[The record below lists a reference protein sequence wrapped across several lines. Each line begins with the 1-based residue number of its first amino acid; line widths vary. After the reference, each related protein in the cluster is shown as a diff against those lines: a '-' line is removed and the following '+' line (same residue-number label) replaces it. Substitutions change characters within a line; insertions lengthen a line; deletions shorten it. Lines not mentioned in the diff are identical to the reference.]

1 MAQFTT
7 LQLASNIT
15 GVSVYSKPSVFNG
28 AENSILSYSQQL
40 YLKISTSA
48 GSSEIKNKIVGV
60 KVIYPDDS
68 LYYRNG
74 TLTISLEGGESI
86 YNVSITP
93 NTAHSAEITS
103 FDSSTGRI
111 KYRIWGATRFQGYEA
126 TITYTIVSSSTSYD
140 EISLYDLCQIG
151 RAENL
156 YMTISGGGLN
166 NIFADDQEIWFLE
179 SGNQRIS
186 ISINYHNTTTNE
198 DETYILSY
206 YQEITLDSSEEIVNI
221 EIVESPSITIS
232 QTLEHAL
239 QILSLSI
246 TYGDDSTEDINALT
260 FFGDST
266 WYDALQANKGIH
278 LTCANGFY
286 LSGVELTESDIG
298 ISDYEN
304 VLFKE
309 NGDNEVSI
317 TFYYL
322 DEFTSNLREFVFTFT
337 ISVAEITSVSIE
349 PNITFDNG
357 YAPNRTYSISMGEQ
371 TYTSL
376 TLTDNIITATLFKN
390 DGTSA
395 SLSDLYSY
403 SITAEDNNT
412 HTTYA
417 SGDTLP
423 SGEYTITLT
432 YKIRA
437 DYSDQTTTCQLSVY
451 DLTNAS
457 LIVVFNKLN
466 YIVGQR
472 ITNSDFSSS
481 VEYEIGNSSN
491 TYTKLVNVGLYT
503 PKTSSIIGKTPITF
517 RYIGRDTA
525 FISLQTSVDAIFS
538 PKPNDH
544 VYYFDKTKTII
555 GANEYFVR
563 HLYGEIEN
571 NYNIGLTLDGTKDS
585 CKIIVYNQTRE
596 ELKPN
601 TIIYLE
607 STDTYWIVKTD
618 KSKRYASEDNAL
630 WEHTIQLY
638 GLFELFNA
646 RDLIVCGFNKDRYT
660 IQQVLDR
667 IIEMSDIE
675 FSVGFDLYPYI
686 DGNQKMTYLK
696 TFDNYNPASAMKEL
710 FNGMN
715 CVPKAKLTTTT
726 IVNGEESYV
735 CISDM
740 RIYPISKS
748 GINDTPIN
756 IDDFNREEEEIKSDL
771 ENYGTRVVSNVQ
783 NCVSAEAIRYPII
796 GGARLTSNSEKVVAT
811 RADSAVLRLPS
822 NVNKVNKL
830 FGYYKV
836 DFSIKLHFYS
846 GNPSGYNE
854 DVYIELYGYYICDFD
869 FETFR
874 KNIFDKIFNS
884 PSIPISA
891 KWPIWN
897 NVEPNLPS
905 MYETIISSKIGVFV
919 LENGGEYYPIDKTI
933 NDKCVIFSADST
945 PSHGTRPYLALN
957 DKLHADTCSHHSFST
972 IYWEQGSNQI
982 KNFTF
987 LDSKYR
993 YQEDISPVD
1002 EENWGVIEYEPDNK
1016 VQIIVNFYKHQE
1028 IPGYMTV
1035 ENMRFAVEYV
1045 PMSDIKIK
1053 VDNDLNEND
1062 TSLFNQNGKLIDSSA
1077 ISKLINSHSVA
1088 ISSNEIDRYG
1098 TYYNFFNIPKVGQIV
1113 LDNGDEYIIN
1123 NVSIDFSEND
1133 NNHYRMDC
1141 QFTMTKKIA
1150 CKSTMISANTNIRD
1164 YDCPQNN
1171 NVVRKQTY
1179 RDYIEFSEVVG
1190 SQVIET
1196 PYLDIGSN
1204 FVFTTSQK
1212 GNVDNHICVF
1222 SVDMNT
1228 YGTFYYKLGC
1238 VKYNLKKQYIE
1249 VCDFLDNNIIG
1260 YEANKRHFLLT
1271 PQTLLTHKSSM
1282 VNTPISYV
1290 DDFGECNSLELRFLD
1305 KTQLYNAY
1313 YYNTSEDYS
1322 TSSIYN
1328 HVSVPQVIWEY
1339 INADNSRYDIAI
1351 DEPNYK
1357 KDGLEVPFFEYV
1369 CQVGDNENIVVGE
1382 DLLKGEEVTSGYSFV
1397 YGYAI
1402 TDEAK
1407 ITQENYELFTPSN
1420 LSASN
1425 ATISYDS
1432 ETHKITIT
1440 LIENSTNLLGKNVV
1454 IYLIERKSGSV
1465 LKKELLFAINGC
1477 KVNGTNTIELYASNY
1492 KLK

>member
-15 GVSVYSKPSVFNG
+15 GISIYSKPSVFNG
-28 AENSILSYSQQL
+28 AMDNVLSYSQQL
-40 YLKISTSA
+40 YLKISESA
-48 GSSEIKNKIVGV
+48 GSSETKTITSTKKVGV
-60 KVIYPDDS
+60 PDGS
-68 LYYRNG
+68 LFYG
-74 TLTISLEGGESI
+74 DLTLIISLESGESI

-93 NTAHSAEITS
+93 NTANSAEIIS

-111 KYRIWGATRFQGYEA
+111 NYRIWGDTQYQGYTA

-140 EISLYDLCQIG
+140 EISLSDILDIADNE
-151 RAENL
+151 RENVP
-156 YMTISGGGLN
+156 TISGAGLISPTISSTN
-166 NIFADDQEIWFLE
+166 YFSEG
-179 SGNQRIS
+179 GNQLLTITIS
-186 ISINYHNTTTNE
+186 YYNTTTSSG
-198 DETYILSY
+198 ETFVFSFYQDILTDSAE
-206 YQEITLDSSEEIVNI
+206 EITNI
-221 EIVESPSITIS
+221 EIIENPSITIS

-239 QILSLSI
+239 DILSLTI
-246 TYGDDSTEDINALT
+246 TYGDETTEDINALT
-260 FFGDST
+260 FFGYST
-266 WYDALQANKGIH
+266 WYDNGTNKGIH

-298 ISDYEN
+298 IADYEN
-304 VLFKE
+304 ILFKE

-317 TFYYL
+317 TFYYY
-322 DEFTSNLREFVFTFT
+322 DEIQLLYRSYTLTFT

-357 YAPNRTYSISMGEQ
+357 YAPNRTYAMDQ

-376 TLTDNIITATLFKN
+376 ILTDNIITATLFKN

-417 SGDTLP
+417 SGNTLP

-437 DYSDQTTTCQLSVY
+437 DYSDQTTTCQISVY

-466 YIVGQR
+466 YIVSQR

-491 TYTKLVNVGLYT
+491 TYSKNVNVFNYL
-503 PKTSSIIGKTPITF
+503 PRTSTTIGKTPITF
-517 RYIGRDTA
+517 RYVGADTA
-525 FISLQTSVDAIFS
+525 FILLEDIVNAIFVS
-538 PKPNDH
+538 RPNDY
-544 VYYFDKTKTII
+544 VYYFDKTKTTI

-563 HLYGEIEN
+563 HLYGEIQN

-585 CKIIVYNQTRE
+585 CKIIVYNETRE

-618 KSKRYASEDNAL
+618 KSKRYAREDKAL
-630 WEHTIQLY
+630 HEHTIQLY

-726 IVNGEESYV
+726 ISYSGTNYI

-748 GINDTPIN
+748 GINDTPIS

-783 NCVSAEAIRYPII
+783 NCVSAEAIRYPVV
-796 GGARLTSNSEKVVAT
+796 GGCKLTSNTELVDAT
-811 RADSAVLRLPS
+811 KSDGAILRLPS
-822 NVNKVNKL
+822 NANKVNKL
-830 FGYYKV
+830 YGYYKV
-836 DFSIKLHFYS
+836 KFYITLIYTGS
-846 GNPSGYNE
+846 FEGVETVMLDN
-854 DVYIELYGYYICDFD
+854 IYICDMD
-869 FETFR
+869 YETFR
-874 KNIFDKIFNS
+874 ISVRTSIYENTKIPDTS
-884 PSIPISA
+884 YDA
-891 KWPIWN
+891 VWN
-897 NVEPNLPS
+897 RVESNLPDF
-905 MYETIISSKIGVFV
+905 YEQMISSKIGIFV
-919 LENGGEYYPIDKTI
+919 LENGGEYYPMDKTT
-933 NDKCVIFSADST
+933 NDKCVIFNALAT

-957 DKLHADTCSHHSFST
+957 DKLHADTCSQHSFST

-987 LDSKYR
+987 LTSNYQYQDSLSSK
-993 YQEDISPVD
+993 EINDDLGTVELAGADEVD
-1002 EENWGVIEYEPDNK
+1002 VRMTYNITNM
-1016 VQIIVNFYKHQE
+1016 
-1028 IPGYMTV
+1028 MTV
-1035 ENMRFAVEYV
+1035 NSAKFAVEYV

-1053 VDNDLNEND
+1053 VDNNLNEND

-1113 LDNGDEYIIN
+1113 LDSEDEYIIN

-1164 YDCPQNN
+1164 YDCPQSN
-1171 NVVRKQTY
+1171 NVIRKQTY
-1179 RDYIEFSEVVG
+1179 RDYIEFSETNTE
-1190 SQVIET
+1190 QFNET
-1196 PYLDIGSN
+1196 PYLNIGAN
-1204 FVFTTSQK
+1204 FVYSSSVK
-1212 GNVDNHICVF
+1212 GNIDNHTCIFKVN
-1222 SVDMNT
+1222 MNK
-1228 YGTFYYKLGC
+1228 YGTYYYKLSC

-1260 YEANKRHFLLT
+1260 YEANKRHFILT
-1271 PQTLLTHKSSM
+1271 PENLFTYKGSS
-1282 VNTPISYV
+1282 VNTPISYI
-1290 DDFGECNSLELRFLD
+1290 DDYGECNSLELRFLD
-1305 KTQLYNAY
+1305 KSQLYYAY
-1313 YYNTSEDYS
+1313 RRLKNVAEYGTAYINNY
-1322 TSSIYN
+1322 
-1328 HVSVPQVIWEY
+1328 VSVPQVIWEY
-1339 INADNSRYDIAI
+1339 INANSSRYDIAI

-1369 CQVGDNENIVVGE
+1369 CQVANNENIIVGE
-1382 DLLKGEEVTSGYSFV
+1382 DLLKGEEVTSGYSFI

-1402 TDEAK
+1402 TDEVK
-1407 ITQENYELFTPSN
+1407 IAQENYELFLPTN
-1420 LSASN
+1420 LATSN
-1425 ATISYDS
+1425 ATIVYDS
-1432 ETHKITIT
+1432 VTQKITIT
-1440 LIENSTNLLGKNVV
+1440 LIGNSTNLLGKNVV

-1465 LKKELLFAINGC
+1465 MKKELLFAINGC

>member
-28 AENSILSYSQQL
+28 AVNSTLSYSQQL
-40 YLKISTSA
+40 YLKISTNA
-48 GSSEIKNKIVGV
+48 GSSKVKNINVGK
-60 KVIYPDDS
+60 KVAIPSGS
-68 LYYRNG
+68 LFYNDG
-74 TLTISLEGGESI
+74 TFTISLESGESI

-103 FDSSTGRI
+103 FNSSTGQI
-111 KYRIWGATRFQGYEA
+111 NYRIWGDTQFQNYTA

-156 YMTISGGGLN
+156 YMIIGCGGLTN
-166 NIFADDQEIWFLE
+166 VSPDDPEVWFLE
-179 SGNQRIS
+179 SGNQLIN
-186 ISINYHNTTTNE
+186 ISINYHNTTTDE

-206 YQEITLDSSEEIVNI
+206 YQEITLNSQEEITNI
-221 EIVESPSITIS
+221 EIIESPGITIN

-239 QILSLSI
+239 DILSLTI
-246 TYGDDSTEDINALT
+246 TYGDETTEEINALT
-260 FFGDST
+260 FFGNST
-266 WYDALQANKGIH
+266 WYDAQTNKGIH

-286 LSGVELTESDIG
+286 LNGTEYTESDIG
-298 ISDYEN
+298 IADYQN
-304 VLFKE
+304 VLFKK

-322 DEFTSNLREFVFTFT
+322 DEFTLNLREFIFTFT

-357 YAPNRTYSISMGEQ
+357 YAPNRTYAMRDQ

-376 TLTDNIITATLFKN
+376 TLSDSVITATLFKS

-412 HTTYA
+412 HTIYA
-417 SGDTLP
+417 SGNTLP

-432 YKIRA
+432 YNIRA
-437 DYSDQTTTCQLSVY
+437 DYSEQTTTCQLSVY

-466 YIVGQR
+466 YIVSQQ

-491 TYTKLVNVGLYT
+491 TYSKSVNVFNYL
-503 PKTSSIIGKTPITF
+503 PRTSTTIGITPITF
-517 RYIGRDTA
+517 RYVGADTA
-525 FISLQTSVDAIFS
+525 FILLEDVINAIFVS
-538 PKPNDH
+538 RPNDYI
-544 VYYFDKTKTII
+544 YYFDKTKSTI
-555 GANEYFVR
+555 GSNKEYVR
-563 HLYGEIEN
+563 HLYGEIQN
-571 NYNIGLTLDGTKDS
+571 NYNIGFTLDGTKES

-618 KSKRYASEDNAL
+618 KSKRYASEYNAL

-646 RDLIVCGFNKDRYT
+646 RDLTVCGFNKDRYT

-675 FSVGFDLYPYI
+675 ISVGFDLYPYI
-686 DGNQKMTYLK
+686 DGSQKMTYLK
-696 TFDNYNPASAMKEL
+696 TFDNYSPSSAIKEL

-715 CVPKAKLTTTT
+715 CVPKAKLTTKT
-726 IVNGEESYV
+726 ISYSGTNYV
-735 CISDM
+735 CINDM

-748 GINDTPIN
+748 GINDTPIS

-796 GGARLTSNSEKVVAT
+796 GAVKLNSNTELVDAT
-811 RADSAVLRLPS
+811 KPDGAVLRLPS
-822 NVNKVNKL
+822 NANKVNKL
-830 FGYYKV
+830 
-836 DFSIKLHFYS
+836 
-846 GNPSGYNE
+846 
-854 DVYIELYGYYICDFD
+854 YGYYTVKFYLTLIYTGSFEGTETVMMDNIYICDMD
-869 FETFR
+869 YETFR
-874 KNIFDKIFNS
+874 INVRTSIYENTKIPDTS
-884 PSIPISA
+884 YDA
-891 KWPIWN
+891 VWN
-897 NVEPNLPS
+897 RVESNLPDF
-905 MYETIISSKIGVFV
+905 YEQMISSKIGIFV
-919 LENGGEYYPIDKTI
+919 LENGGEYYPMDKTT
-933 NDKCVIFSADST
+933 NDKCVIFNALAT
-945 PSHGTRPYLALN
+945 PSHGINPYLALN
-957 DKLHADTCSHHSFST
+957 DKLHADTCSQHSFST

-987 LDSKYR
+987 LTSNYKYQNSLSAEKIDDDLGIVELSGADEVDVR
-993 YQEDISPVD
+993 MTYEYQ
-1002 EENWGVIEYEPDNK
+1002 
-1016 VQIIVNFYKHQE
+1016 IVATKG
-1028 IPGYMTV
+1028 ITV
-1035 ENMRFAVEYV
+1035 NSIKFAVEYV

-1088 ISSNEIDRYG
+1088 ISSNEISRYG
-1098 TYYNFFNIPKVGQIV
+1098 TYYNFFNIPKIGQIV

-1179 RDYIEFSEVVG
+1179 RDYIEFSETNTEKFN
-1190 SQVIET
+1190 ET
-1196 PYLDIGSN
+1196 PYLNIGTN
-1204 FVFTTSQK
+1204 FIYSSSVK
-1212 GNVDNHICVF
+1212 GNIDNHTCIFKVN
-1222 SVDMNT
+1222 MNT
-1228 YGTFYYKLGC
+1228 FGTYYYKLSC
-1238 VKYNLKKQYIE
+1238 VKYNLKKQYVE

-1260 YEANKRHFLLT
+1260 YEANKPHFILT
-1271 PQTLLTHKSSM
+1271 PENLFTYKGSA

-1290 DDFGECNSLELRFLD
+1290 DDHGECNSLELRFLD
-1305 KTQLYNAY
+1305 KNQLYYAY
-1313 YYNTSEDYS
+1313 RRLKDVAEYGTAYINNY
-1322 TSSIYN
+1322 
-1328 HVSVPQVIWEY
+1328 VSVPQVIWEY
-1339 INADNSRYDIAI
+1339 INENNSRYDIAI
-1351 DEPNYK
+1351 NETDYK
-1357 KDGLEVPFFEYV
+1357 KDGLEVPFFEYA
-1369 CQVGDNENIVVGE
+1369 CQVGDNENVIVGE
-1382 DLLKGEEVTSGYSFV
+1382 DLLKGEEATSGYSFV

-1402 TDEAK
+1402 TDEVK
-1407 ITQENYELFTPSN
+1407 ITQENYELFLPSN
-1420 LSASN
+1420 LSSSN
-1425 ATISYDS
+1425 ATLVYDS
-1432 ETHKITIT
+1432 VTQKITIT
-1440 LIENSTNLLGKNVV
+1440 LTGNSTNLLGKNVV

-1465 LKKELLFAINGC
+1465 LKKELLFAINSC